1 MNMPKIFEQMKKD
14 AEKDGDLAKMIGEGL
29 ARAEHNP
36 WMRKAAEALMSDQ
49 ASALASV
56 HDVIVEAAMPALIGR
71 EMISVV
77 PTTSKGLRF
86 FIASKGAAYVTAELS
101 ETWDSPET
109 QAVKDIDANII
120 IRSGA
125 SWSRSFIEDFE
136 WPILARQAAER
147 GRSIGELE
155 TTRIVNLYKTVAA
168 NVTAK
173 NASTPWA
180 MCWDDIVNMW
190 KYVKNQNRNPTILA
204 IPPNKMAD
212 LWKDDKFIHAFYFGS
227 QADVRRGVLG
237 DVYLGMKVI
246 SSTLLGT
253 VDAFVIDLEAA
264 AAMLLRRDV
273 TAEPFEDP
281 AADRY
286 GIVASERIGLD
297 LLDPEGAAASGNKGV
312 ARITY
317 GG

>member
-1 MNMPKIFEQMKKD
+1 MDMPKLFEQLKKD
-14 AEKDGDLAKMIGEGL
+14 AEKDAELAKMVDEGL
-29 ARAEHNP
+29 ARAERNP

-56 HDVIVEAAMPALIGR
+56 HDVIVEAAVPSLIGR

-86 FIASKGAAYVTAELS
+86 FIASKGTAYVTAELS

-109 QAVKDIDANII
+109 QTTKDINASII

-125 SWSRSFIEDFE
+125 SWSRSFVEDFE

-155 TTRIVNLYKTVAA
+155 TTRIVNLYKTVTA
-168 NVTAK
+168 NVTEKDAT
-173 NASTPWA
+173 NHIA
-180 MCWDDIVNMW
+180 CWDDVVNLW
-190 KYVKNQNRNPTILA
+190 SQVKGQNRNPTVIA

-212 LWKDDKFIHAFYFGS
+212 LWKDDKFIHAFYFGN

-237 DVYLGMKVI
+237 DVYLGMRVI

-253 VDAFVIDLEAA
+253 LDAFAIDLDMA
-264 AAMLLRRDV
+264 AAMVLRRDV

-297 LLDPEGAAASGNKGV
+297 TLDTAGI
-312 ARITY
+312 ARLTY

>member
-1 MNMPKIFEQMKKD
+1 MPKIFEQLKKD
-14 AEKDGDLAKMIGEGL
+14 AEKDAELAKVIGEGL

-36 WMRKAAEALMSDQ
+36 WTRKAAEALMSDQ
-49 ASALASV
+49 ASALASI
-56 HDVIVEAAMPALIGR
+56 HDVIVEAAIPALIGR

-77 PTTSKGLRF
+77 PIQSKGQRF
-86 FIASKGAAYVTAELS
+86 FISSKGTAYVTAELS

-109 QAVKDIDANII
+109 YTYEDIDADVI

-155 TTRIVNLYKTVAA
+155 TTRIVNLYKTVSA
-168 NVTAK
+168 NVTE
-173 NASTPWA
+173 
-180 MCWDDIVNMW
+180 DDGTNHVANWNDVVNMW
-190 KYVKNQNRNPTILA
+190 KYVKGKNRNPVVLA
-204 IPPNKMAD
+204 MPPNKIAD
-212 LWKDDKFIHAFYFGS
+212 LWKDDKFIHGFYFGN
-227 QADVRRGVLG
+227 QADVKRGVLG
-237 DVYLGMKVI
+237 DVYLGMRVI

-253 VDAFVIDLEAA
+253 LDAFAIDLDVA
-264 AAMLLRRDV
+264 AAMVLRRDV

-286 GIVASERIGLD
+286 GIVASERIGMKTLD
-297 LLDPEGAAASGNKGV
+297 TNGI
-312 ARITY
+312 ARLTY